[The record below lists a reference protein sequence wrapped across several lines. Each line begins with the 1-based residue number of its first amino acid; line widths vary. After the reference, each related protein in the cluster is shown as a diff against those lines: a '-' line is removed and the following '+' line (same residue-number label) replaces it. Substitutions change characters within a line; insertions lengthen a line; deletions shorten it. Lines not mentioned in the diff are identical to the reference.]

1 MVYQDY
7 QDQRETEGLMEEME
21 FLETPESRDSS
32 VPKETQESVFLEL
45 LEKEAYLEIMDFL
58 D

>member
-1 MVYQDY
+1 
-7 QDQRETEGLMEEME
+7 MEEME

>member
-1 MVYQDY
+1 
-7 QDQRETEGLMEEME
+7 MEEME

-32 VPKETQESVFLEL
+32 VPKETQELVFLEL